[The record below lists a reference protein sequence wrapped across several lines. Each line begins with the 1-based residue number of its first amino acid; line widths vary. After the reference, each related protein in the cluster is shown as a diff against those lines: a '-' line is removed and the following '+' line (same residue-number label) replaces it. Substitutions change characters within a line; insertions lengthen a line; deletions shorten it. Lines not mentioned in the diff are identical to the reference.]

1 MADMVSK
8 EKRSEMMSKIRG
20 KETTIEVMVRKFL
33 FKRGFR
39 YRKNDKRYPG
49 SPDIVLPKY
58 RTIIFIHGCF
68 WHGHNSCKLFRVPKT
83 RTEFWTNK
91 INRNIER
98 DRTNIEKLISM
109 GWKVII
115 IWECSLRKN
124 PEIRLNLLL
133 NEIKEAGHNN

>member
-33 FKRGFR
+33 FKRGLR

-115 IWECSLRKN
+115 IWECNLRKN